1 MSRISRV
8 FRRFPRAFWVANTME
23 LLERWA
29 WYGMFMVLALYL
41 TGSIDTG
48 ALGFSQSQKGVLMG
62 SVVALLYVLPVFT
75 GALADR
81 FGYRPTLIIAYLI
94 LASGYY
100 LMGQV
105 NSYLA
110 TFLIFIWVAVG
121 AALFKPVIAATVS
134 KTTDDLTSSIG
145 FGIFYLMVNVGAFIG
160 PIFTSRLRILSW
172 EWVFNM
178 SALVILA
185 NLLLV
190 LFFFRMPVQKAEK
203 LPLLQELRKVILNI
217 YEALRDIRFLVFLL
231 LIVGFW
237 TMYNQLFYTLPV
249 FIDQWVDTSSVYRLL
264 ASVSPAL
271 AHSLGTPEG
280 TIPPELMTNID
291 AMYIV
296 LLQVL
301 VSWWVMRFKP
311 LNAMIGGIFVSAIG
325 IGLSFMFNDGIF
337 LFSTILV
344 FALGE
349 MASSPKITE
358 YVGKIAPEGK
368 TALYIGASFLPVAG
382 GNFFAGILSGG
393 TYTRMSDKI
402 HLLQQEVALRG
413 LDIPSISDSFSSNAY
428 LHAAAEAMGMDQA
441 GLTQYLWDT
450 YQPYQIWMV
459 FTGIG
464 LATALLLWLYDRLWL
479 SRS

>member
-1 MSRISRV
+1 
-8 FRRFPRAFWVANTME
+8 ME
-23 LLERWA
+23 LLERWS

-48 ALGFSQSQKGVLMG
+48 ALGFTQSQKGMLMG

-81 FGYRPTLIIAYLI
+81 FGYRSTLIIAYLI
-94 LASGYY
+94 LATGYY

-105 NSYLA
+105 NTYLA
-110 TFLIFIWVAVG
+110 MYLVFVWVAIG

-145 FGIFYLMVNVGAFIG
+145 FGIFYLMVNLGAFIG
-160 PIFTSRLRILSW
+160 PVFASRFRLLSW

-178 SALVILA
+178 SALVILV

-190 LFFFRMPVQKAEK
+190 LFFFRMPVLKVEK
-203 LPLLQELRKVILNI
+203 RPLLQELRTVLLNI
-217 YEALRDIRFLVFLL
+217 YEALRDFRFLVFLL
-231 LIVGFW
+231 LIIGFW

-249 FIDQWVDTSSVYRLL
+249 FIDQWVDTSSVYRMI
-264 ASVSPAL
+264 AGVSPAL
-271 AHSLGTPEG
+271 ARSLGTPEG

-296 LLQVL
+296 LLQIL

-311 LNAMIGGIFVSAIG
+311 LNAMIGGIFISSIG

-337 LFSTILV
+337 LFATILV

-382 GNFFAGILSGG
+382 GNFFAGLLSGG
-393 TYTRMSDKI
+393 TYTRMADKI
-402 HLLQQEVALRG
+402 HLLQLEVSKRG
-413 LDIPSISDSFSSNAY
+413 LDIQAPSESFSSNAY
-428 LHAAAEAMGMDQA
+428 LQAAADAMGMDQA
-441 GLTQYLWDT
+441 GLTQFLWES

-464 LATALLLWLYDRLWL
+464 VSTAVLLWLYDRLWL
-479 SRS
+479 SRA